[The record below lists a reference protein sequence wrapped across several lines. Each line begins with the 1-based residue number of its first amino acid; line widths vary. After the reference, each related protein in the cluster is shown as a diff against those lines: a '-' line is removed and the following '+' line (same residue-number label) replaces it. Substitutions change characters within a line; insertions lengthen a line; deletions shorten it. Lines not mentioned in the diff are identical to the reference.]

1 MSNFHNAFMILMIA
15 VMVVLLALAI
25 WVNIPRK

>member
-1 MSNFHNAFMILMIA
+1 MHKGNAFYLFAIV
-15 VMVVLLALAI
+15 VMVVILILAI